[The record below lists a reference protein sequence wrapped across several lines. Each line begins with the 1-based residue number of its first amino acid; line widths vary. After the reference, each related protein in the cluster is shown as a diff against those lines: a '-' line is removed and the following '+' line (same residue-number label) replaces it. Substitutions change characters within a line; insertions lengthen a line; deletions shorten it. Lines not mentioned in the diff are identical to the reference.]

1 MTTNTLTTTLTQL
14 DAWGHK
20 TSVRVTWMPEETTG
34 YDAGMDNIGR
44 RTFAFDSIDT
54 TPVRLRVVDGFVTV
68 ERVAL
73 SLAGSTSLIASCSE
87 VDSIDDL
94 EPGTY
99 LVEEL

>member
-20 TSVRVTWMPEETTG
+20 TSVRVTWMPEETAG

-54 TPVRLRVVDGFVTV
+54 PPVRLRVVMTGGGVK
-68 ERVAL
+68 
-73 SLAGSTSLIASCSE
+73 
-87 VDSIDDL
+87 
-94 EPGTY
+94 
-99 LVEEL
+99 ELYVYRADF